1 MSYEYIRVFNQ
12 DLDASFRSLN
22 FTGTADR
29 QGGDK
34 EIARSLHKSYPTEA
48 RKDLSE
54 IWASFRL
61 KPPASGQVVCQP
73 PGIVPCA
80 SQRAAWKW
88 NMTIQ
93 YSNKIDW
100 GCPSKPM
107 NILTNILHKMDY
119 SFPGAEGHC
128 NKAQPEECLKN
139 EGILE
144 TSNVFKYQ
152 MLFLALFTV
161 ADVTFLL
168 ALLRNALS
176 KVGVTTWLGWIRK
189 HHGHA
194 GSQTTQQPFVLGF
207 RVLERLVLCHIDL
220 SFFHNFSRH

>member
-1 MSYEYIRVFNQ
+1 MKAESCSMLIYIWYMSYEYIRVFNQ

-128 NKAQPEECLKN
+128 NKAQPEECLKTK
-139 EGILE
+139 GYWKHQMY
-144 TSNVFKYQ
+144 SNIKCYFWRSS
-152 MLFLALFTV
+152 
-161 ADVTFLL
+161 
-168 ALLRNALS
+168 LLRML
-176 KVGVTTWLGWIRK
+176 L
-189 HHGHA
+189 
-194 GSQTTQQPFVLGF
+194 F
-207 RVLERLVLCHIDL
+207 C
-220 SFFHNFSRH
+220 